1 MSGGSASSME
11 IAVLTGGASAE
22 REVSLATG
30 RAVVEALREAG
41 HTVHA
46 VDTARG
52 YIPRDDEERLLAGVP
67 GREPP
72 DESRL
77 AEADRGEL
85 SVGVAELPVVRES
98 DVAFLALHGG
108 HGEDGHLQAVL
119 EMAGVPYTGTG
130 PLGAA
135 LAMDKRIT
143 KELLVQGDVPT
154 ADWGDRDAAPEEEA
168 DRLGYPVVVKPASG
182 GSTVGLTVVH
192 EPVELEEAV
201 ERARRYDADVL
212 LERFVPGRELTVG
225 ILTGSALPPVEI
237 HPGREVYDY
246 EAKYTPGISS
256 YDAPA
261 DLSPEERDRV
271 MELGLR
277 AHRLL
282 RQGSYS
288 RVDFRMSPDGEF
300 WCLEGN
306 ALPGMT
312 STSLLPKGAR
322 AAGIEFPELCERI
335 AAAPIRPGRR

>member
-1 MSGGSASSME
+1 MSPME
-11 IAVLTGGASAE
+11 IAVLTGGADAE
-22 REVSLATG
+22 RDVSLATG
-30 RAVVEALREAG
+30 RAVVDALREAG

-52 YIPRDDEERLLAGVP
+52 YVPRDDEERLLAGEP

-72 DESRL
+72 DEGSL
-77 AEADRGEL
+77 AEAGRGEL
-85 SVGVAELPVVRES
+85 SVGVAELPVVRGS

-135 LAMDKRIT
+135 VAMDKRIT
-143 KELLVQGDVPT
+143 KELLVQGGVPT
-154 ADWGDRDAAPEEEA
+154 PEWGAADVGAVEAA
-168 DRLGYPVVVKPASG
+168 DRLEYPVIVKPSSG
-182 GSTVGLTVVH
+182 GSTIGLSLVH
-192 EPVELEEAV
+192 GPDQLEEAV
-201 ERARRYDADVL
+201 AGASRYDEDVL
-212 LERFVPGRELTVG
+212 VERFVPGRELTVG
-225 ILTGSALPPVEI
+225 VLQGAALPPVEI
-237 HPGREVYDY
+237 HPGRELFDY
-246 EAKYTPGISS
+246 EAKYTKGISR

-261 DLSPEERDRV
+261 DLTPDERDRI

-288 RVDFRMSPDGEF
+288 RVDFRMSPEGEL

-335 AAAPIRPGRR
+335 AAAPIRPGNR

>member
-1 MSGGSASSME
+1 ME

-30 RAVVEALREAG
+30 RAVVEALRERG

-46 VDTARG
+46 VDTSRG
-52 YIPRDDEERLLAGVP
+52 YVPQDEEDRLLAGVP

-72 DESRL
+72 EESSL
-77 AEADRGEL
+77 EEADRGEL
-85 SVGVAELPVVRES
+85 SVGVAELPVVREA
-98 DVAFLALHGG
+98 DLAFLALHGG
-108 HGEDGHLQAVL
+108 HGEDGHVQAVL

-135 LAMDKRIT
+135 VAMDKRIT
-143 KELLVQGDVPT
+143 KELLVQGRVPT
-154 ADWGDRDAAPEEEA
+154 PAWAPPDLPPAEGAE
-168 DRLGYPVVVKPASG
+168 RLGYPVVVKPASG
-182 GSTVGLTVVH
+182 GSTVGLAVVR
-192 EPVELEEAV
+192 EPGELEAAV
-201 ERARRYDADVL
+201 ERASRYDDDVL
-212 LERFVPGRELTVG
+212 VERFVPGRELTVG
-225 ILTGSALPPVEI
+225 LLTGTALPPVEI

-246 EAKYTPGISS
+246 ESKYTPGISS

-261 DLSPEERDRV
+261 DLSSEERDRL

-312 STSLLPKGAR
+312 STSLLPKGAQ
-322 AAGIEFPELCERI
+322 AAGIDFPELCERI
-335 AAAPIRPGRR
+335 AEVPIRPR

>member
-1 MSGGSASSME
+1 MNRTME
-11 IAVLTGGASAE
+11 VAVLTGGASAE

-30 RAVVEALREAG
+30 RAVVDALRERG

-52 YIPRDDEERLLAGVP
+52 YVPRDEEERLLAGVP
-67 GREPP
+67 GPEPP
-72 DESRL
+72 DEARL
-77 AEADRGEL
+77 EEADRGEL
-85 SVGVAELPVVRES
+85 SVGVAELPVVREAG
-98 DVAFLALHGG
+98 VAFLALHGG

-119 EMAGVPYTGTG
+119 EMAGVAYTGTG

-135 LAMDKRIT
+135 IAMDKRVT
-143 KELLVQGDVPT
+143 KELLVQGGVPT
-154 ADWGDRDAAPEEEA
+154 PAWAPPDLPPEEGAE
-168 DRLGYPVVVKPASG
+168 RLGYPLVVKPASE
-182 GSTVGLTVVH
+182 GSTVGLSVVR
-192 EPVELEEAV
+192 EPGELEEAV
-201 ERARRYDADVL
+201 ERAARHDDDVL

-225 ILTGSALPPVEI
+225 ILGDAALPPVEI
-237 HPGREVYDY
+237 HPGREIYDY
-246 EAKYTPGISS
+246 ESKYVPGISS

-261 DLSPEERDRV
+261 SLPEEASRRL

-282 RQGSYS
+282 RQGAYS

-306 ALPGMT
+306 ALPGLT

-322 AAGIEFPELCERI
+322 AAGIEFPDLCERI
-335 AAAPIRPGRR
+335 ARSPVRPRR

>member
-1 MSGGSASSME
+1 ME
-11 IAVLTGGASAE
+11 IAVLTGGSSAE

-30 RAVVEALREAG
+30 RAVVEALRERG

-52 YIPRDDEERLLAGVP
+52 YVPRDDEDRLLAGVP

-72 DESRL
+72 DEGRL
-77 AEADRGEL
+77 EEADRGEL
-85 SVGVAELPVVRES
+85 SVGVAELPVVRDA
-98 DVAFLALHGG
+98 DVTFVALHGG
-108 HGEDGHLQAVL
+108 HGEDGYIQAVL

-130 PLGAA
+130 PLGCGI
-135 LAMDKRIT
+135 AMDKRVT
-143 KELLVQGDVPT
+143 KELLVQGGVPT
-154 ADWGDRDAAPEEEA
+154 PAWAPHDLAPSEGA
-168 DRLGYPVVVKPASG
+168 DRLGYPLVVKPAGG
-182 GSTVGLTVVH
+182 GSTVGLSVVR
-192 EPVELEEAV
+192 EPSELAEAV
-201 ERARRYDADVL
+201 ERAASYDPDVL

-225 ILTGSALPPVEI
+225 ILADNALPPVEI

-246 EAKYTPGISS
+246 ESKYTPGISS

-261 DLSPEERDRV
+261 ELSDEEAARLRE
-271 MELGLR
+271 MGIR

-288 RVDFRMSPDGEF
+288 RVDFRMSPEGEF

-312 STSLLPKGAR
+312 STSLLPKAAR
-322 AAGIEFPELCERI
+322 AAGIEFPDLCERI
-335 AAAPIRPGRR
+335 ARSPVRPGR